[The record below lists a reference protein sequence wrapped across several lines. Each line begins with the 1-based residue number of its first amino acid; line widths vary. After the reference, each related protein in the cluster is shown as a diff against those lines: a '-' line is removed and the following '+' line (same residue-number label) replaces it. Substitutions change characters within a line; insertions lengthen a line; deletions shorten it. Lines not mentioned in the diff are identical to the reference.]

1 MTELPQKYQN
11 EMRELLGEEYDA
23 YIASFDTPSYH
34 GLRVNT
40 NKISVADFLKQFPY
54 ELTPIPWTTDGFY
67 YQESDPVSKH
77 PYYYAGLYYI
87 QEPSAMLPAES
98 LPIEPYDKVLDVCAA
113 PGGKSTKLA
122 VKLQNTGVLFANDIS
137 ASRAQALVRNIER
150 FGVQNA
156 IVMAEDAN
164 KFKKY
169 FPAYFD
175 KILIDAPCSGE
186 GMFRKENHLIK
197 SWLERDSEYY
207 VPIQKEIVKNCLEML
222 KDGGSIVYST
232 CTFSPKEDEEVIQYA
247 MSLEPSLHVV
257 PLPQCEG
264 FVQNA
269 YGTKLFPHRI
279 HGEGHFVCLLQKG
292 TAGKETHVPSIH
304 KYHQGPVHMELMD
317 GEEVVMKEKHYFV
330 PNCGVDTKG
339 LRILRSG
346 LLLGLE
352 KNGRFEFDGAL
363 AMAMK
368 ESEADNVIQLSST
381 DDRVLRYLKGE
392 TLDLSD
398 QKVEDG
404 YALVCVDHQPLG
416 FAKITKNVFKNKYPK
431 GWIYH

>member
-150 FGVQNA
+150 FGVQNV

-398 QKVEDG
+398 QKVKDG

>member
-1 MTELPQKYQN
+1 MINLPEKYQN
-11 EMRELLGEEYDA
+11 EMKELLGEEYDA
-23 YIASFDTPSYH
+23 YIASFDMPSCH

-40 NKISVADFLKQFPY
+40 NKITVEDFIKQFPY
-54 ELTPIPWTTDGFY
+54 ALSPIPWTTDGFY
-67 YQESDPVSKH
+67 YHETDPVSKH

-122 VKLQNTGVLFANDIS
+122 VKLKNTGVLFANDIS
-137 ASRAQALVRNIER
+137 ASRAQVLVKNIER
-150 FGVQNA
+150 FGVKNA
-156 IVMAEDAN
+156 MVMAEDSN
-164 KFKKY
+164 KFKRY

-197 SWLERDSEYY
+197 TWLEHDSDYY

-232 CTFSPKEDEEVIQYA
+232 CTFSSKEDEEVIQYA
-247 MSLEPSLHVV
+247 LSLEPSLHVV
-257 PLPQCEG
+257 PILQCEG
-264 FVQNA
+264 FAQNA

-292 TAGKETHVPSIH
+292 TAKKGMHEPTIVNYSEE
-304 KYHQGPVHMELMD
+304 PVHMQMID
-317 GEEVVMKEKHYFV
+317 GQEVTIKENHYFV

-339 LRILRSG
+339 LRLLRSG
-346 LLLGLE
+346 LLLGQE
-352 KNGRFEFDGAL
+352 KKGRFEFDGAL

-368 ESEADNVIQLSST
+368 ESEADNVIEFANE
-381 DDRVLRYLKGE
+381 DERVLRYLKGE
-392 TLDLSD
+392 TLDISD
-398 QKVEDG
+398 QKVKDG